1 LVNGRGVEKWNDK
14 ISAMESEMNLVIGVG
29 VSLLC
34 CMIVDKAV
42 GDQLFFFEED
52 EKARC
57 SA

>member
-1 LVNGRGVEKWNDK
+1 VVLVNGRGVEKWNDK

-52 EKARC
+52 EKA
-57 SA
+57 